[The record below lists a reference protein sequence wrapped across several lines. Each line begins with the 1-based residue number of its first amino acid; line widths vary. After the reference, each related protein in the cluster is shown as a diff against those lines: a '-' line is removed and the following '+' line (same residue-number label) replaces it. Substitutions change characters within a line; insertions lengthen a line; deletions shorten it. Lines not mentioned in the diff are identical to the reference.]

1 VSCVEDALLR
11 AGKAEGD
18 ARARQLAASAR
29 DGLLLKKFAMPQLV
43 SVLDGDVMPLAAAA
57 GRRKKYSTD
66 VCKQGT

>member
-1 VSCVEDALLR
+1 VSCAEDALLR

-43 SVLDGDVMPLAAAA
+43 SAFFQRCYNRTPWLV
-57 GRRKKYSTD
+57 
-66 VCKQGT
+66 